1 MKETLE
7 ERKKLTK
14 QFGYI
19 ITNYSIRTLQSKNKI
34 AKLLGIS
41 YHTMLNYTTETTC
54 LTKDKL
60 RAMISNL
67 DKLID
72 SGVR

>member
-1 MKETLE
+1 METLD

-19 ITNYSIRTLQSKNKI
+19 VTNYSIRTFQPKTKI

-41 YHTMLNYTTETTC
+41 YSTMLNYTTEKTY
-54 LTKDKL
+54 LSKDKL
-60 RAMISNL
+60 KAMISNL